1 MSQPLQTTEVAQMKA
16 EDLYCSF
23 CLKASFEVAK
33 LVAGQGN
40 IYICDE
46 CIAKCHDY
54 VSNGDSGRSG
64 PRRLEETPTERLVA
78 LLRPIETTVEGK
90 SNQLQVAVD
99 SLRHRGVSWAI
110 IGAGLG
116 ISRQSAWERFS
127 HSDSE

>member
-1 MSQPLQTTEVAQMKA
+1 MSQSIQVTQAKQLKDDE
-16 EDLYCSF
+16 LYCSF

-46 CIAKCHDY
+46 CIAKCYDY
-54 VSNGDSGRSG
+54 VNSGDSGRSG
-64 PRRLEETPTERLVA
+64 PRRLEETPTERLLA
-78 LLRPIETTVEGK
+78 LLRPIEATVEGK

-99 SLRHRGVSWAI
+99 SLRQRGVSWAI